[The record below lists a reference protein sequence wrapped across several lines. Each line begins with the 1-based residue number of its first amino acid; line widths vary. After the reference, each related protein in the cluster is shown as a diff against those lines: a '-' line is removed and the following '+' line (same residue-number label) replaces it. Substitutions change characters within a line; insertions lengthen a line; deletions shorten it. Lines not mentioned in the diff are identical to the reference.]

1 VRQPKW
7 QRRAE
12 DRPREICAAAL
23 EVFAEK
29 GFASARLDEI
39 AKRAGV
45 SKGTLYLYFEDK
57 EQLFRAVVRDTIA
70 PNVEMLRAALIQTG
84 LPFAE
89 LIRLFVGKFVEMTGR
104 MPVGAVVK
112 MVISESRNFPELA
125 KVWHDEV
132 VSKGI
137 GTVTALIEMAQA
149 RGEVRPGD
157 PRLHAFTLMGPLMM
171 GVIYRETLE
180 PVGGEPLDLGAL
192 ARQHAETVLAG
203 LLTEGSRANVPG
215 ARRA

>member
-1 VRQPKW
+1 MPAKRWK
-7 QRRAE
+7 RRAE
-12 DRPREICAAAL
+12 DRPGEICAAAL

-29 GFASARLDEI
+29 GFAAAKLDEI

-70 PNVEMLRAALIQTG
+70 PNVEMLRASLIQTG

-89 LIRLFVGKFVEMTGR
+89 LIRLFVPKFVEVTER
-104 MPVGAVVK
+104 VPVGAVAK

-125 KVWHDEV
+125 KVWYDEV

-137 GTVTALIEMAQA
+137 GTVTALVEMAQA
-149 RGEVRPGD
+149 KGEVRAGNA
-157 PRLHAFTLMGPLMM
+157 RLHAFTLMGPLMM

-180 PVGGEPLDLGAL
+180 PIGGEPLDLGAL
-192 ARQHAETVLAG
+192 ARQHAETALAG
-203 LLTEGSRANVPG
+203 LLVERGN
-215 ARRA
+215 